1 MGSSQGEASYQ
12 VVVGPRR
19 YQVQARFRQ
28 RDDRVV
34 QDAAEMRCVDCKAE
48 CATTKGG
55 LGSTD
60 PCPFAEL
67 ANSIPKPG
75 TPCEAAH
82 EH

>member
-28 RDDRVV
+28 RGGLVE
-34 QDAAEMRCVDCKAE
+34 DAAEKQCVDCRAE
-48 CATTKGG
+48 CAATRGD

-67 ANSIPKPG
+67 ANSIPRPG

-82 EH
+82 ER